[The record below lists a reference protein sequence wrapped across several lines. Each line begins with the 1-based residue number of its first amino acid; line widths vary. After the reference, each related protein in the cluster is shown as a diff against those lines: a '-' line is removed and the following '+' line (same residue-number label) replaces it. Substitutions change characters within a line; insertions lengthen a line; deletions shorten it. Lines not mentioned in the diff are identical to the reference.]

1 MSAPADCAVWRD
13 ATADDGGGLPHVRR
27 HLPVVQAETA
37 APAVKRGRKVVE
49 RPALPPKAPHSRRG
63 HTLSMRRLSKREME
77 RLRLLYPDTGER
89 MPATRGECPTERPCP
104 WVRCTMHLALE
115 VNEHNGNI
123 KITYPRPDGEP
134 DLAAMPETCALDVAD
149 RDGATLEAVAA
160 ALGITRE
167 RVRQLEAAA
176 LASFKSADPKA
187 FAVCMELA
195 GVGMPRP
202 EGVTEAD
209 DGSGARSDR
218 EALDGLSEVVAGSV
232 VGEVDTMEPVT
243 LWEVA

>member
-13 ATADDGGGLPHVRR
+13 ALTDDGGGLPHVRR
-27 HLPVVQAETA
+27 HLPVVAATKRERLQAQ
-37 APAVKRGRKVVE
+37 
-49 RPALPPKAPHSRRG
+49 LPPKTPHSRRG

-104 WVRCTMHLALE
+104 WVSCSMNLALE

-123 KITYPRPDGEP
+123 KINVPGADREP
-134 DLAAMPETCALDVAD
+134 DLDAMADTCALDVAD
-149 RDGATLEAVAA
+149 RDGATHDEVAA
-160 ALGITRE
+160 ILGLTHQ
-167 RVRQLEAAA
+167 RVSQIEHAAFAKIRSVDPVAFAA
-176 LASFKSADPKA
+176 LL
-187 FAVCMELA
+187 ELA

>member
-1 MSAPADCAVWRD
+1 MSAPADGGVWRD
-13 ATADDGGGLPHVRR
+13 ATPDDGGGLPHVRR

-104 WVRCTMHLALE
+104 WVSCTMHLAVE
-115 VNEHNGNI
+115 VNDRNGNV
-123 KITYPRPDGEP
+123 KINVPGADREP
-134 DLAAMPETCALDVAD
+134 DLDAMADTCALDVAD
-149 RDGATLEAVAA
+149 RGEATLDEVAA
-160 ALGITRE
+160 ILGLTRQ
-167 RVRQLEAAA
+167 RVSQIEHAAFAKIRSVDPVAFAA
-176 LASFKSADPKA
+176 LL
-187 FAVCMELA
+187 ELA